1 MDFGTPIAVTLPGQ
15 DWLLTHMASDYHRR
29 RLGDMVVVR
38 LTHKFAEMIDDVDL
52 SQCSVGDTAAFSG
65 HDARLLIAEGWAEA
79 VAERRSTYRPSVHSV
94 AAERADVTP
103 PDLVQLIRLPGP
115 GRRRRIP

>member
-1 MDFGTPIAVTLPGQ
+1 MDFGTPLAATMSGQ
-15 DWLLTHMASDYHRR
+15 DWLLTHMASDYHHR
-29 RLGDMVVVR
+29 RLGDIVVVR

-65 HDARLLIAEGWAEA
+65 RDARLLIAEGWAEP
-79 VAERRSTYRPSVHSV
+79 VAERRSTNRPSSSF
-94 AAERADVTP
+94 AAERADVAP
-103 PDLVQLIRLPGP
+103 PDPGQLICWEPGP